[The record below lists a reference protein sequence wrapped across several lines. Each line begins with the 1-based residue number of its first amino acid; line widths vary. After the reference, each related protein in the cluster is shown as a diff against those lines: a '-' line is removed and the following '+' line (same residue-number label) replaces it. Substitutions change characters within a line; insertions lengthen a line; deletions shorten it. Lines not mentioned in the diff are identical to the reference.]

1 MNLKSAF
8 SEIIHK
14 LKIVNI
20 FRSLRA
26 RIFILIFVTG
36 FISCQVV
43 HFAIIET
50 YEGRAVA
57 VRTTEAQTQA
67 RILADHLITY
77 GYLQD
82 TSSEIVGAELDMLA
96 NLYDGRVMIIDDNL
110 KIIKD
115 TYVKPNDADYKIY
128 ILGNAQSM
136 NLNAQNA
143 LLKVLE
149 EPPAYAI
156 FILTVTNKASLLETV
171 LSRSVVINLEGVECS
186 AGADYITAHNEDVSY
201 SDAYKALEIWGGN
214 IGKAQDSLNDG
225 KLQKISETADA
236 LARGVIADSEYELVK
251 TCSAFVRNNA
261 FLASVL
267 VLTKSIFR
275 DAMFINSDSVSAQR
289 ETAELLASRLSRK
302 KLLRLCEACD
312 SLRYMAERNANNPIL
327 ISKVSS
333 DFRRAVGR

>member
-1 MNLKSAF
+1 MKFVNFIGNEKVKEQLAFLTESKRLPHALIIAGEHGLGKHTLAKEIALNLFCRGEETPCLECAQCSKVLKD
-8 SEIIHK
+8 IHPD
-14 LKIVNI
+14 LYEYTAPD
-20 FRSLRA
+20 RA
-26 RIFILIFVTG
+26 SG
-36 FISCQVV
+36 FHIDK
-43 HFAIIET
+43 
-50 YEGRAVA
+50 
-57 VRTTEAQTQA
+57 VRE
-67 RILADHLITY
+67 
-77 GYLQD
+77 
-82 TSSEIVGAELDMLA
+82 
-96 NLYDGRVMIIDDNL
+96 
-110 KIIKD
+110 IIKD
-115 TYVKPNDADYKIY
+115 TYVKPNEADYKIY

-251 TCSAFVRNNA
+251 TCSVFVRNNA